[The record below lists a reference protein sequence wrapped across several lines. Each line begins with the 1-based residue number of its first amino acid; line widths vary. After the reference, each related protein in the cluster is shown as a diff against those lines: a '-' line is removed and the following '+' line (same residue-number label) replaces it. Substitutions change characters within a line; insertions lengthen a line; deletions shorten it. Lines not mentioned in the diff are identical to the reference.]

1 MKLRL
6 RGHVQPSWDGCSE
19 MNAVS
24 GTEVDLLNEEEFWPS
39 ENSEE
44 QRGGGSDGEKV
55 GEKME

>member
-1 MKLRL
+1 M
-6 RGHVQPSWDGCSE
+6 QPYWDGCSA